1 MKTLDIPSLFAI
13 MSHAEEVAERYWI
26 SIEKVVR
33 FKNEIELLLDCQQP
47 DEIIFLCTNEFDSL
61 INK

>member
-13 MSHAEEVAERYWI
+13 ISPAEEVAERY
-26 SIEKVVR
+26 SIPIKKVVH
-33 FKNEIELLLDCQQP
+33 FKNEIELLLDCGQP